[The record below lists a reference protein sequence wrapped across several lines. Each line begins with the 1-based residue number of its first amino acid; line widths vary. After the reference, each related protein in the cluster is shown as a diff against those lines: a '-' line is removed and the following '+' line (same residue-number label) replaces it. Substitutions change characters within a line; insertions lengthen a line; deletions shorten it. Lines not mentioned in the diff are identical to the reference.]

1 MFDTTIFCTFV
12 FSGLGLKPD
21 KSIKTV
27 VGGGAPG
34 SVVQGA
40 RTAVMVGGAP
50 DSAPGVD
57 LDRVAASM
65 SAASDAVSLAGSS
78 SGGPQSGPGTR
89 QLRSLAG
96 AITGA
101 AANFKSKLASAVT
114 GAGVGARSSPSPP
127 DPARTKVREV
137 PIRLEGGGPP
147 PVFNGEKS
155 PHVIPLTVPGAE
167 YGGSKDNLLQKQKK
181 CFFIFFKGQILN
193 FVHS

>member
-1 MFDTTIFCTFV
+1 MFYKVTFCIFA

-21 KSIKTV
+21 KSVKTV

-40 RTAVMVGGAP
+40 RTAVLVGGDP
-50 DSAPGVD
+50 DSVPGVD

-65 SAASDAVSLAGSS
+65 SQPQPPPDTLSLS
-78 SGGPQSGPGTR
+78 SGSGAAAR
-89 QLRSLAG
+89 ARSLAG

-101 AANFKSKLASAVT
+101 AHNIKTKLASAVT
-114 GAGVGARSSPSPP
+114 ARSSPSPP
-127 DPARTKVREV
+127 DPAWPKVREV
-137 PIRLEGGGPP
+137 PIRVEGGRTP

-167 YGGSKDNLLQKQKK
+167 YGESHFERFNLKRAGKMRNLKFIQKL
-181 CFFIFFKGQILN
+181 FSL
-193 FVHS
+193 

>member
-1 MFDTTIFCTFV
+1 M
-12 FSGLGLKPD
+12 
-21 KSIKTV
+21 
-27 VGGGAPG
+27 VGGGPG
-34 SVVQGA
+34 
-40 RTAVMVGGAP
+40 P

-65 SAASDAVSLAGSS
+65 SQASDSVSLAGSS
-78 SGGPQSGPGTR
+78 SGPGSGAR

-114 GAGVGARSSPSPP
+114 GAGVARSSPSPP
-127 DPARTKVREV
+127 DPARSKVREVREV
-137 PIRLEGGGPP
+137 PIRLEGGDQGPP

-167 YGGSKDNLLQKQKK
+167 YGGLTSFLRNYYIEK
-181 CFFIFFKGQILN
+181 CFLMILEIMVL
-193 FVHS
+193 FPFSRLPSQD

>member
-1 MFDTTIFCTFV
+1 MFYATVFCTFV

-40 RTAVMVGGAP
+40 RTAVMVGGGAVP
-50 DSAPGVD
+50 DFVPGVD

-65 SAASDAVSLAGSS
+65 SQTSDSVSLAGSS
-78 SGGPQSGPGTR
+78 SGPGSGAR

-114 GAGVGARSSPSPP
+114 GAGVARSSPSPP

-137 PIRLEGGGPP
+137 PIRLEGGPP

-167 YGGSKDNLLQKQKK
+167 YGGL
-181 CFFIFFKGQILN
+181 GQICPCN
-193 FVHS
+193 CYIERSFSF

>member
-65 SAASDAVSLAGSS
+65 SQTSDSVSLAGSS
-78 SGGPQSGPGTR
+78 SGPGTGAR

-114 GAGVGARSSPSPP
+114 GASVARSSPSPP

-137 PIRLEGGGPP
+137 REVPIRLEGGAP

-167 YGGSKDNLLQKQKK
+167 YGGFKDFLRNHETKNCYRL
-181 CFFIFFKGQILN
+181 I
-193 FVHS
+193 

>member
-1 MFDTTIFCTFV
+1 MFNKVTFCIFA

-21 KSIKTV
+21 KSVKTV

-40 RTAVMVGGAP
+40 RTAVLVGGDP
-50 DSAPGVD
+50 DSVLGVD

-65 SAASDAVSLAGSS
+65 SHQPPPDTLSLS
-78 SGGPQSGPGTR
+78 SGSGAAAR
-89 QLRSLAG
+89 ARSLAG

-101 AANFKSKLASAVT
+101 AHNIKTKLASAVT
-114 GAGVGARSSPSPP
+114 ARSSPSPP
-127 DPARTKVREV
+127 DPAWPKVREV
-137 PIRLEGGGPP
+137 PIRVEGGRTP

-167 YGGSKDNLLQKQKK
+167 YGESHFEHFVLKRAGKMRNLK
-181 CFFIFFKGQILN
+181 FIQEIFRL
-193 FVHS
+193 

>member
-65 SAASDAVSLAGSS
+65 SQTSDSVSLAGSS
-78 SGGPQSGPGTR
+78 SGPGPGSGAR

-114 GAGVGARSSPSPP
+114 GASVARSSPSPP

-137 PIRLEGGGPP
+137 REVPIRLEGGAP

-167 YGGSKDNLLQKQKK
+167 YGRFTDDRFSTESIN
-181 CFFIFFKGQILN
+181 
-193 FVHS
+193 

>member
-1 MFDTTIFCTFV
+1 
-12 FSGLGLKPD
+12 
-21 KSIKTV
+21 
-27 VGGGAPG
+27 
-34 SVVQGA
+34 
-40 RTAVMVGGAP
+40 MVGAGP

-65 SAASDAVSLAGSS
+65 SQASDSVSLTGSS
-78 SGGPQSGPGTR
+78 SGQQSGSGAR

-114 GAGVGARSSPSPP
+114 GASVARSSPSPP

-137 PIRLEGGGPP
+137 PIRLEGGPP

-167 YGGSKDNLLQKQKK
+167 YGGLEEIIS
-181 CFFIFFKGQILN
+181 
-193 FVHS
+193 

>member
-1 MFDTTIFCTFV
+1 MTQFFECLYATIFCTSLS
-12 FSGLGLKPD
+12 SGLGLKPD

-40 RTAVMVGGAP
+40 RTAVMVGGGAAP
-50 DSAPGVD
+50 DFVPGVD

-65 SAASDAVSLAGSS
+65 SQTSDSVSLAGSS
-78 SGGPQSGPGTR
+78 SGPGSGAR

-114 GAGVGARSSPSPP
+114 GAGAARSSPSPP
-127 DPARTKVREV
+127 DPARTKGREVREV
-137 PIRLEGGGPP
+137 PIRLEGGDQGAP

-167 YGGSKDNLLQKQKK
+167 YGGFTSFLKK
-181 CFFIFFKGQILN
+181 
-193 FVHS
+193 